1 MLHYVKAPLLC
12 QHLSPKK
19 EMGPVRFSP
28 AAQSWLWASM
38 RRQVCDAH
46 SVHRP
51 VERPSKHPCLISP
64 CQAPSERS
72 ILTASVY
79 PSTAWNMDPPGMTS
93 LLLLETGHKAATGL
107 CWCPSKMW
115 CHVMSVTSS
124 KLSVFSFLIA
134 LFACN
139 HNRKK
144 NALNSQK
151 KKCSFQILYPFV
163 RRIFR
168 QRSEH
173 EICSRW

>member
-1 MLHYVKAPLLC
+1 M
-12 QHLSPKK
+12 
-19 EMGPVRFSP
+19 RFSP

-51 VERPSKHPCLISP
+51 VERPSQHPCLISP

-79 PSTAWNMDPPGMTS
+79 PSAAWNMDPPGMTP

-139 HNRKK
+139 HNRRK
-144 NALNSQK
+144 NSLNSPK
-151 KKCSFQILYPFV
+151 KSVLSRSFILLWGGYSDREVNMKSVPDGNTEYQSF
-163 RRIFR
+163 RARNIF
-168 QRSEH
+168 SKDV
-173 EICSRW
+173 